1 MMTFNKLTPREK
13 KILYVVVGLL
23 VLVFGY
29 HGIARP
35 LTEKLSDLETEIFA
49 MQMKL
54 RKAKIYLRQK
64 EEILEESKKYANLS
78 QMDAGSDE
86 EEIARLLNLIE
97 QTARKTGISLSDV
110 KPEQVRSDKTI
121 KRYIVQLNAESSLEQ
136 LMSFIHELEHSP
148 QILKID
154 KMSTVPKE
162 DKSAVLRSTIIV
174 TRVVLK

>member
-1 MMTFNKLTPREK
+1 MITLSKLSGREK
-13 KILYVVVGLL
+13 KILYVVIVML

-35 LTEKLSDLETEIFA
+35 LAEKLTNLDMEVFA

-54 RKAKIYLRQK
+54 RKAKIFLRQK
-64 EEILEESKKYANLS
+64 DEILEESKKYANLS

-97 QTARKTGISLSDV
+97 QTARKSGISLSDV
-110 KPEQVRSDKTI
+110 KPEQVRSDKAV
-121 KRYIVQLNAESSLEQ
+121 KRYVVQLNAESTLEQ
-136 LMSFIHELEHSP
+136 LMGFVYDLEHSP
-148 QILKID
+148 QILKIE
-154 KMSTVPKE
+154 KINTAPKE
-162 DKSAVLRSTIIV
+162 DKSPSLRSTITV